1 MYAEKRFAVDKW
13 NEGWPVRLTGKPA
26 TEGIGEVAAATTA
39 KWRSR
44 RGPRKTKERKN
55 GGKGG

>member
-1 MYAEKRFAVDKW
+1 ME
-13 NEGWPVRLTGKPA
+13 EGWPVRLTGKPA
-26 TEGIGEVAAATTA
+26 TEGIGEVAAA

-44 RGPRKTKERKN
+44 AGRVKTKERKK